1 MQSINTVAAVLS
13 NFPHQL
19 PEGRSSP
26 SNEGTHFTC
35 FTGTK
40 VQILSLVALQK
51 AWCRLSRTCFFW
63 YKRTNADAGGA
74 EMKTWCRLSRTCCR
88 FFYLF
93 YWYKRTNTDASG
105 ASNEGVVSSVANLLS
120 ILVSMAQEAK
130 PVLSLLAFL
139 VQKCWYKSAVDS
151 CVNGA
156 RGKAGTQFTC
166 FTGTKVQI
174 LTPSELRAV
183 AGVFAAAGFGSDS

>member
-1 MQSINTVAAVLS
+1 VAAVLS

-40 VQILSLVALQK
+40 VQILSLVALQMK
-51 AWCRLSRTCFFW
+51 AWCRLS
-63 YKRTNADAGGA
+63 
-74 EMKTWCRLSRTCCR
+74 LTCCR

-130 PVLSLLAFL
+130 PVLSLLALL

-156 RGKAGTQFTC
+156 RGEAGTQVTC

-183 AGVFAAAGFGSDS
+183 AGVFAAAGSGSDSGVLDR